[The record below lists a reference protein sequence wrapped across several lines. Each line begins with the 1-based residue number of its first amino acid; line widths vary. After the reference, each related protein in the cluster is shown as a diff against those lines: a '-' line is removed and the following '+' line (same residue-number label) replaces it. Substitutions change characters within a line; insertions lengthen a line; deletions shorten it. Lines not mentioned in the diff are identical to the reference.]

1 MSSNFELLGK
11 KVRGRFGFPSGV
23 IATNEDTASYLLDRI
38 PQLGFFVG
46 KSTTLE
52 PEPGNQEDIL
62 AQPGPGALWNA
73 VGYANPGL
81 EATCR
86 GFARLKKTAPEGVFL
101 MPQIGEKD
109 EEGFSRCAE
118 AFDSLGDAVDGIE
131 LNLSCPHANGGG
143 ILIGSDPKIAA
154 SMVRAAA
161 AKTKKP
167 LIVKLNAQSPDIVSV
182 AKAVV
187 AAGASAVSAIN
198 ALGGPNPELSN
209 LYGGLSG
216 KAIFSVTLKFIEK
229 LKASLAVPVI
239 MIGGIRG
246 AEDLR
251 SLGFGRN
258 DFASIGSALIGL
270 SSEDLIRYFALLE
283 EDLANGTDL
292 APAILQD
299 GKQHMEYHPLVLKDH
314 ITLTEDLSL
323 LRFYGELKAGTG
335 QFVFLTTGTGKV
347 KPFSVAKQSPLEFV
361 IRRVGPVTE
370 DLTHLKPGSVVRCR
384 GPYGKTVSLPKSGGT
399 GVFVGAG
406 CGIAPIRNAA
416 EEWKGKK
423 IFLLG
428 ARSREELVYLEEFRE
443 MGDVFISTD
452 DGSLGMKGR
461 IAELF
466 SKEKSLLEGADF
478 FFNCGPEE
486 ALKELD
492 WLESWVIE
500 RERIFHLVE
509 RMTGCGVGICGKC
522 STPSGERACVDGPV
536 FSAVTF
542 APGQYTRDKTGAI
555 VSSSSQSERPKAFQI
570 EN

>member
-1 MSSNFELLGK
+1 MSSDFELLGK
-11 KVRGRFGFPSGV
+11 RVRGRFGFPSGV
-23 IATNEDTASYLLDRI
+23 IATNEDTAAYLLKRI

-86 GFARLKKTAPEGVFL
+86 GFARLKKNTPEGVFL

-143 ILIGSDPKIAA
+143 ILIGSDPEIAA
-154 SMVRAAA
+154 FMVRAAA

-187 AAGASAVSAIN
+187 AAGAKAVSAIN
-198 ALGGPNPELSN
+198 SLGGPNPELSN

-216 KAIFSVTLKFIEK
+216 KAIFPVTLKVIET
-229 LKASLAVPVI
+229 LQASIPVPVI
-239 MIGGIRG
+239 MMGGIRG

-251 SLGFGRN
+251 ALGFGRN

-270 SSEDLIRYFALLE
+270 SSEDLVRYFALIE

-292 APAILQD
+292 AASVLQD
-299 GKQHMEYHPLVLKDH
+299 GKQHMEYLPLVVKEN
-314 ITLTEDLSL
+314 ITLSEDLSL
-323 LRFYGELKAGTG
+323 IRFHGELKAGTG

-370 DLTHLKPGSVVRCR
+370 DLTQLKPGSVVRYR
-384 GPYGKTVSLPKSGGT
+384 GPYGKSISLPNSGGT

-406 CGIAPIRNAA
+406 CGIAPVRNAA
-416 EEWKGKK
+416 QEWKGKK

-428 ARSREELVYLEEFRE
+428 AKTKSELVYLEEFKK
-443 MGDVFISTD
+443 MGEVFVSTD
-452 DGSLGMKGR
+452 DGSLGFKGS

-466 SKEKSLLEGADF
+466 SHKKGLLEEADF
-478 FFNCGPEE
+478 FFNCGPEA

-492 WLESWVIE
+492 WMEGWIVPQE
-500 RERIFHLVE
+500 KIFHLVE

-542 APGQYTRDKTGAI
+542 SPGHYTRDKAGAA
-555 VSSSSQSERPKAFQI
+555 VSLSSALEKDALHSRML
-570 EN
+570 